1 MSVGTTSQSSNHTSV
16 VAISNND
23 YFAAPGQIA
32 TPGHNA
38 AANYLV
44 APNYLAALA
53 TSRVAESER
62 LREQLKQKDMAVAH
76 AAVQPPLR
84 NMDMQFGKDEAV
96 TLIVGEEKHEMLVHA
111 NHISRNS
118 EFFRAALKKEW
129 LEGQTRI
136 MTLPV
141 DDPKTVTHY
150 LNFTYNGRLPA
161 EPGEEGPIIDWAT
174 PTLLRTHKYLAE
186 LYALGVRLLDDA
198 VRNAVN
204 KQILQIH
211 RIWEIAPGED
221 SIDII
226 YKGTS
231 ERDPARRLMVDIYLS
246 WANGD
251 CLDKEADPAFLFDV
265 AQELFR
271 KLEEAQ
277 PYLRGDT
284 DDGMEEDQGLDMS
297 AYLI

>member
-1 MSVGTTSQSSNHTSV
+1 M
-16 VAISNND
+16 SNND
-23 YFAAPGQIA
+23 YFAGPGYIA
-32 TPGHNA
+32 ASGQTA
-38 AANYLV
+38 

-53 TSRVAESER
+53 TARAAESDR
-62 LREQLKQKDMAVAH
+62 LREQLKQLKQKERAAAH
-76 AAVQPPLR
+76 AAVEPPFR
-84 NMDMQFGKDEAV
+84 NMDMQFDKGETV
-96 TLIVGEEKHEMLVHA
+96 TLIVGVDKHEMLVHA

-118 EFFRAALKKEW
+118 EFFRTALKKEW

-136 MTLPV
+136 ITLPV

-174 PTLLRTHKYLAE
+174 PTLLRTHKHLAE
-186 LYALGVRLLDDA
+186 LYTLAVRLLDDA

-211 RIWEIAPGED
+211 RILDIPPGED
-221 SIDII
+221 SINII

-231 ERDPARRLMVDIYLS
+231 EGDPARRLMVDIYLS
-246 WANGD
+246 WASGD
-251 CLDKEADPAFLFDV
+251 CLDKEADPDFLFDV
-265 AQELFR
+265 AQVLFR
-271 KLEEAQ
+271 KVEEAQ

-284 DDGMEEDQGLDMS
+284 DDGMEEDQGLDI
-297 AYLI
+297 AVYLI

>member
-1 MSVGTTSQSSNHTSV
+1 
-16 VAISNND
+16 
-23 YFAAPGQIA
+23 
-32 TPGHNA
+32 
-38 AANYLV
+38 
-44 APNYLAALA
+44 
-53 TSRVAESER
+53 
-62 LREQLKQKDMAVAH
+62 MASAH

-84 NMDMQFGKDEAV
+84 NMDMQFDKGEAV
-96 TLIVGEEKHEMLVHA
+96 TLIVGVDKHEMLVHA

-118 EFFRAALKKEW
+118 EFFRTALKKEW

-136 MTLPV
+136 ITLPV

-174 PTLLRTHKYLAE
+174 PTLLRTHKYLTE
-186 LYALGVRLLDDA
+186 LYTLAVRLLDDA

-231 ERDPARRLMVDIYLS
+231 EGDPARRLMAVIYLS
-246 WANGD
+246 WASGD

-265 AQELFR
+265 AQVLFR
-271 KLEEAQ
+271 KVEEAQ

-284 DDGMEEDQGLDMS
+284 DDGMEEDHGLDI
-297 AYLI
+297 AVYLI